1 MLFLKLEKIGIKNVF
16 LQDFMIHLK
25 AKRVLITSHMLGL
38 YMRRNMRVTR
48 LGQVENFQIYNTEGF
63 LFYANQQLGTQV
75 DSDSIDDV
83 WEVYDEK
90 SIQSREEK
98 TWLLMKFINYY
109 IQRGWNPIKM
119 EWFPISL
126 MLMARAICA
135 QVQIMTLSSAA
146 LNTVATS
153 TLLVISWI
161 HLPKV
166 IDYVSFNHLFYLDYT
181 VRAEDRYVDRLIKR
195 IVINSQDVMNNSTKK
210 WINQTYANVW
220 PC

>member
-83 WEVYDEK
+83 
-90 SIQSREEK
+90 
-98 TWLLMKFINYY
+98 
-109 IQRGWNPIKM
+109 
-119 EWFPISL
+119 
-126 MLMARAICA
+126 
-135 QVQIMTLSSAA
+135 
-146 LNTVATS
+146 
-153 TLLVISWI
+153 
-161 HLPKV
+161 
-166 IDYVSFNHLFYLDYT
+166 
-181 VRAEDRYVDRLIKR
+181 
-195 IVINSQDVMNNSTKK
+195 
-210 WINQTYANVW
+210 
-220 PC
+220 